1 MVYIALFQ
9 KYLDN
14 AILAIF
20 DAAVN
25 FDEFTD
31 WKYEKETIG
40 SVQSFIVTFL
50 SKQNTIIYHPNIAYK
65 TITDDLGR
73 KNIHKFL

>member
-31 WKYEKETIG
+31 
-40 SVQSFIVTFL
+40 
-50 SKQNTIIYHPNIAYK
+50 
-65 TITDDLGR
+65 
-73 KNIHKFL
+73 